1 MGLEKEQLKEI
12 IQNPINRQFL
22 SAACFHEQRLQMH
35 LDTSIS
41 KPADNVAFQGWLRY
55 IGDIA
60 QDNDKFELFQQLI
73 KYPLVS
79 TSLTNNIYRRF
90 RKVFHGADS
99 RRDFRFNNETNKAD
113 FIGYI
118 SKYKNFFNEQ
128 GFKYFKLNPNGFV
141 CIDYPVTQIKGKSEP
156 FIDFVNVNQIHDASV
171 NSNASVNW
179 VLIDLGGQKYKLI
192 DNEKFAIVDHQG
204 NIITDNE
211 GNESVL
217 FHNLGFTPVRQFWT
231 SNINNNNLFLKDVPL
246 NASLGECDFL
256 LSADV
261 GKENVDL
268 YAKFP
273 YLSILENDEDYEDYE
288 TTDNVNTNL
297 SGNGEGG
304 YTRNGVSNNYVTDSQ
319 ASYNSRLESNYNSP
333 RQNKDKKSMRLA
345 GTIFSRRSPKENEVD
360 TPTPFE
366 IITPDTN
373 ILKHLTEDVE
383 YRENKIYA
391 NTVGTPRQTE
401 GNDSAKNEK
410 QVQSQY
416 EGQLDVI
423 LGIKKNFEALEEWV
437 YKTIA
442 LMRYE
447 SEDIEININYGT
459 RFFIKSV
466 DELEQELKTAK
477 ELGASEGFILSLI
490 EEVIDTKYKNSPSEA
505 KKQKLLLALDPFP
518 SMSIMEIADLIK
530 AGVPIMQEDL
540 VLKTNFGSLIGEL
553 ERKRNE
559 VLENEPF
566 DVNNVRILREQI
578 KELTQLKIKENGGEQ
593 STTNQDET

>member
-12 IQNPINRQFL
+12 IQNPINRNYL

-41 KPADNVAFQGWLRY
+41 KPSDNVAFQGWLRY
-55 IGDIA
+55 ISDIA
-60 QDNDKFELFQQLI
+60 QDDDKFELFQQLI
-73 KYPLVS
+73 KYPLIS

-99 RRDFRFNNETNKAD
+99 RRDFTFNNEGNETD
-113 FIGYI
+113 FVQYI
-118 SKYKNFFNEQ
+118 SKYKNYFSEQ

-141 CIDYPVTQIKGKSEP
+141 CVDYPVEKIQGKSEP
-156 FIDFVNVNQIHDASV
+156 FIDFINVNQIHDASV
-171 NSNASVNW
+171 NDDATVNW
-179 VLIDLGGQKYKLI
+179 ILIDLGGQKYKLV
-192 DNEKFAIVDHQG
+192 DDEKFAIVDNHG
-204 NIITDNE
+204 NLTFDDE
-211 GNESVL
+211 GNERIL
-217 FHNLGFTPVRQFWT
+217 LHGLGFTPVRQFWT

-273 YLSILENDEDYEDYE
+273 YLSVLEDDEDYEGYE
-288 TTDNVNTNL
+288 QTDNVNTNL

-304 YTRNGVSNNYVTDSQ
+304 YTRNGVNNNYVGNYVESGLQ
-319 ASYNSRLESNYNSP
+319 SNYYNRP
-333 RQNKDKKSMRLA
+333 YQNKDKKSMRLA
-345 GTIFSRRSPKENEVD
+345 GTIVSRSTPKEGETD
-360 TPTPFE
+360 IPTPFE

-373 ILKHLTEDVE
+373 ILKHLTEDIE
-383 YRENKIYA
+383 YRESKIFA

-410 QVQSQY
+410 QVQAQY

-447 SEDIEININYGT
+447 SEDVSININYGT

-477 ELGASEGFILSLI
+477 ELGASEGFVLSLI

-530 AGVPIMQEDL
+530 AGVPISKEDL
-540 VLKTNFGSLIGEL
+540 TLKANFGSLIGEL

-566 DVNNVRILREQI
+566 DVNNVRILKEQI
-578 KELTQLKIKENGGEQ
+578 KELTQLKLSENAGEQ
-593 STTNQDET
+593 STTNQD